1 MRGMLEKDAEV
12 QKLLKE
18 NNNDLQ
24 TEIEQ
29 MKRDFLLTENEE
41 NELLINSKKFFY

>member
-1 MRGMLEKDAEV
+1 MLEKDAEV

-41 NELLINSKKFFY
+41 NELLINSKSYQIKI